1 MKTSLIGGSGRISF
15 PRSALLA
22 SLVLAL
28 PISTQ
33 ATLPNTGASNLSVV
47 LGSATYPTIGNGT
60 TGPLTISASTA
71 TTVLG
76 WGNFSDGSGPGGS
89 LAAGDTLTFSLP
101 SNTAAILNQV
111 SGGLA
116 TTINGTV
123 SSNGKVFILNPAG
136 ITLGATSSI
145 NAAGFYV
152 SAVPE
157 TIAYF
162 SSNGTLQ
169 VFTATPPATTTT
181 GVVSVLSGASLATVG
196 GSGTIGLAG
205 ETVTVAGLST
215 PITGNLYLEAQAPAS
230 AGTNVT
236 LAGTATAT
244 TIGAAGVGG
253 NLTVVTNGG
262 NVNLASAANVTITGA
277 ATINTSGGAFNGNV
291 TDTTGFLFSA
301 AAAGTKS
308 TINAGSGVTGGTV
321 TFGNNGG
328 SGSADFASIGIV
340 GGATTLVDSTANTVA
355 LGTSSING
363 ALSVTSVGGSINNTG
378 AVAATGNISLTA
390 NTAGKSV
397 NFSTSGNVSFG
408 AISSTGAANSVT
420 ITGTGN
426 LTFTG
431 AVTSPT
437 VSITTTGG
445 NYSDAGV
452 VASTQETVSASGNV
466 TLAAEAALNPLVS
479 ITSTGG
485 SITQSG
491 PINITAGTFTAPTI
505 TLTNAANTIGT
516 AILIGGG
523 SNAVTP
529 VQLTDAVANLVVG
542 NGTNVTGA
550 AAIINDG
557 TGGVGTITLGAATN
571 TLTFGSTLAL
581 TATGTGVISTLAP
594 NFNVTGAVTAT
605 SGGGAVTL
613 GLAGTT
619 NSAFGQIG
627 GNSGAGLFTINSSAA
642 VNLGTLTT
650 TGGLTVTANG
660 NIKNTGNLVVT
671 ASGGVTLNAGT
682 AGTPGSIQLGA
693 TGGANNAVIPGT
705 ITVNTASGLTLW
717 DKPGATVTVA
727 TGTNALPSATINVTD
742 GSNLIVDANTSAKP
756 LAALSFAM
764 TGGNGNVT
772 VTDAGSLAIS
782 NATNVGTGTTTVTVN
797 GNGSTLTFGS
807 GVALA
812 STGAAS
818 FTTTGTSAPI
828 TDTAGDPISIAGP
841 VALGATG
848 VSVTS
853 NATSSFG
860 QLTLTS
866 TGSVAVT
873 EGPAMNIGSVT
884 LTGASGSLTLTSV
897 TGSITQGGGAAAIT
911 VPAGYT
917 AAFSAPAG
925 NVSLNLAAGNAFNST
940 VPISLTAGAAGL
952 TTVIN
957 NGGVLLGNVQVPL
970 GTFTI
975 NTLASG
981 GSISQAAGSS
991 LFEYGAA
998 TFTTQAGAITL
1009 ANSGNNFGN
1018 ISIDTT
1024 NAGAAAAGA
1033 SASVRETGTNHYTVV
1048 KTGTTGN
1055 FTALDDASTIIED
1068 SGAGTG
1074 LFVGGATSL
1083 STPAGSILL
1092 ANPLNNFGAGGI
1104 KLVTASTIIG
1114 NATITD
1120 SNALTIISNGTSVG
1134 GNLIITN
1141 NNANG
1146 VIRDGGAASLITVTG
1161 NLDLL
1166 GQTGGTGFVQFTGGN
1181 STFGGVLITT
1191 GSGISYV
1198 LDNESMVI
1206 LGGTDVAG
1214 SLALATSANL
1224 TTDFTGTYIFG
1235 GSLTL
1240 TATGKIVMED
1250 RINVANGL
1258 TVDSTNGPT
1267 DLSILSLAHNLNNI
1281 AVTNIGNA
1289 SNYFGPGP

>member
-15 PRSALLA
+15 LRSALFA

-28 PISTQ
+28 PLSTQ
-33 ATLPNTGASNLSVV
+33 ATLPNTGGSNLSVV
-47 LGSATYPTIGNGT
+47 LGSATYPAIGNGT
-60 TGPLTISASTA
+60 SGSLAISASTA

-76 WGNFSDGSGPGGS
+76 WGNFSDGSAAGGS
-89 LAAGDTLTFSLP
+89 LASGDTITFSLP
-101 SNTAAILNQV
+101 SNTSSLLNQV

-116 TTINGTV
+116 TTINGAIT
-123 SSNGKVFILNPAG
+123 SNGKVFILNPAG
-136 ITLGATSSI
+136 ITLGATSSV

-152 SAVPE
+152 STVPE

-169 VFTATPPATTTT
+169 VFTATPPATTTS
-181 GVVSVLSGASLATVG
+181 GVVVVNSAAQLATVG
-196 GSGTIGLAG
+196 GNGTIGLAG
-205 ETVTVAGLST
+205 ETVTVAGLAT
-215 PITGNLYLEAQAPAS
+215 TVTGNLYLEAQAPA
-230 AGTNVT
+230 APGTNVT
-236 LAGTATAT
+236 LASTATAT
-244 TIGAAGVGG
+244 TIGTAGVGG

-277 ATINTSGGAFNGNV
+277 ATINTSGGAFNGSV

-301 AAAGTKS
+301 AAAGTLS
-308 TINAGSGVTGGTV
+308 TINAGTNGAV

-328 SGSADFASIGIV
+328 SGSADFASIGII
-340 GGATTLVDSTANTVA
+340 GGNTTLVDSTANTVA
-355 LGTSSING
+355 LGTSNITG

-378 AVAATGNISLTA
+378 AVAATGNIALQA
-390 NTAGKSV
+390 NTAGKSI

-408 AISSTGAANSVT
+408 AINSTGAANSVT

-426 LTFTG
+426 LSFTA

-445 NYSDAGV
+445 NYSDSGV
-452 VASTQETVSASGNV
+452 VASTKETVSASGNV
-466 TLAAEAALNPLVS
+466 SLAVEAALNPLVS

-485 SITQSG
+485 AITQSG
-491 PINITAGTFTAPTI
+491 AINITAGTFTAPTI
-505 TLTNAANTIGT
+505 TLTTATNTIGT
-516 AILIGGG
+516 AILLGGG
-523 SNAVTP
+523 SIAVTP
-529 VQLTDAVANLVVG
+529 VQLTDAVANLVIG

-550 AAIINDG
+550 ASIVNDG
-557 TGGVGTITLGAATN
+557 TGGVGTITLGAAGN
-571 TLTFGSTLAL
+571 TLAFGSTLSL

-594 NFNVTGAVTAT
+594 NLNVTGAVTANST
-605 SGGGAVTL
+605 NSAITL
-613 GLAGTT
+613 GATGTT
-619 NSAFGQIG
+619 NSVFGQIS
-627 GNSGAGLFTINSSAA
+627 GNSGSGLFTINSSTG

-660 NIKNTGNLVVT
+660 NITNTGNDVVS

-682 AGTPGSIQLGA
+682 VGTPGSIQIGA

-727 TGTNALPSATINVTD
+727 TGTNALPTATINVTD
-742 GSNLIVDANTSAKP
+742 GSNLVVDANTSTKP

-764 TGGNGNVT
+764 TGGSGNVT
-772 VTDAGSLAIS
+772 VTDAGSLALS
-782 NATNVGTGTTTVTVN
+782 KATNVGTGTTSVTVN
-797 GNGSTLTFGS
+797 GNGDSLTFGS

-818 FTTTGTSAPI
+818 FITTGTSAPI
-828 TDTAGDPISIAGP
+828 TDTAGDPITIAGP
-841 VALGATG
+841 VSLNASAI
-848 VSVTS
+848 SVTS

-860 QLTLTS
+860 QLALTS
-866 TGSVAVT
+866 TGSVALS

-897 TGSITQGGGAAAIT
+897 TGSITQGGGATAIT
-911 VPAGYT
+911 VPTGYT
-917 AAFSAPAG
+917 AAFSASAG
-925 NVSLNLAAGNAFNST
+925 NISLNLAGGNAFNSA

-957 NGGVLLGNVQVPL
+957 NGAVLLGNVQAPL

-975 NTLASG
+975 STLASG
-981 GSISQAAGSS
+981 GSISQATGTS
-991 LFEYGAA
+991 LFEFGAA
-998 TFTTQAGAITL
+998 TFTTQGGAITV
-1009 ANSGNNFGN
+1009 ANSGNNYGN
-1018 ISIDTT
+1018 ITIDTT

-1033 SASVRETGTNHYTVV
+1033 SASVRETGTNHYTSV
-1048 KTGTTGN
+1048 KTGTAGN
-1055 FTALDDASTIIED
+1055 FSAVDDAANIIQD
-1068 SGAGTG
+1068 SGGGTG
-1074 LFVGGATSL
+1074 FIVGGTSSF
-1083 STPAGSILL
+1083 STLNGSITL
-1092 ANPLNNFGAGGI
+1092 NDTLNNFGAGGI
-1104 KLVTASTIIG
+1104 KLITSPLITVG
-1114 NATITD
+1114 NANITD
-1120 SNALTIISNGTSVG
+1120 SNALTIVSNGTNVG
-1134 GNLIITN
+1134 GNLVITN
-1141 NNANG
+1141 TSANG
-1146 VIRDGGAASLITVTG
+1146 VIRDGGAASLITVGG
-1161 NLDLL
+1161 NFDLL
-1166 GQTGGTGFVQFTGGN
+1166 APTAGTGFVQFTGGN
-1181 STFGGVLITT
+1181 STFAGVLVTA

-1214 SLALATSANL
+1214 SAAFATSANL
-1224 TTDFTGTYIFG
+1224 TTNFTGTYIFG

-1250 RINVANGL
+1250 RIHVAAGL
-1258 TVDSTNGPT
+1258 TVDATAGPT
-1267 DLSILSLAHNLNNI
+1267 DLSILSLANDLGGI
-1281 AVTNIGNA
+1281 AVVNLGNT

>member
-1 MKTSLIGGSGRISF
+1 MKTSLIGGSGRINF
-15 PRSALLA
+15 LRSALLA
-22 SLVLAL
+22 SLALAL

-47 LGSATYPTIGNGT
+47 LGSATYPTIGSTT
-60 TGPLTISASTA
+60 TGSLTISASTA

-76 WGNFSDGSGPGGS
+76 WGNFSDGSGPGGT
-89 LAAGDTLTFSLP
+89 LAVGDTLTFSLP
-101 SNTAAILNQV
+101 SGTAAILNQV

-116 TTINGTV
+116 TTINGTI

-157 TIAYF
+157 TISYF
-162 SSNGTLQ
+162 STNGTLQ

-181 GVVSVLSGASLATVG
+181 GVVAVNSGAQLATVG
-196 GSGTIGLAG
+196 GNGTIGLAG
-205 ETVTVAGLST
+205 ETVTVAGLAT
-215 PITGNLYLEAQAPAS
+215 PITGNLYLEAQAPAI

-236 LAGTATAT
+236 LASTATAT
-244 TIGAAGVGG
+244 TIGSAGVGG

-262 NVNLASAANVTITGA
+262 NVNLANAANVTITGS

-291 TDTTGFLFSA
+291 TDSTGFLFSA
-301 AAAGTKS
+301 AAAGTSS
-308 TINAGSGVTGGTV
+308 TINAGAGATGGTV
-321 TFGNNGG
+321 TFGNGGG
-328 SGSADFASIGIV
+328 SGSADFASIGII
-340 GGATTLVDSTANTVA
+340 GGTTVLVDSTANTVA
-355 LGTSSING
+355 LGTSNING
-363 ALSVTSVGGSINNTG
+363 TLSVTSVGGSINNTG

-390 NTAGKSV
+390 STAGKSV

-408 AISSTGAANSVT
+408 AVTAGTTAT

-426 LTFTG
+426 LSFT
-431 AVTSPT
+431 APVTSPT

-445 NYSDAGV
+445 NYSDSGV

-466 TLAAEAALNPLVS
+466 TLAAEAALNPSVS

-485 SITQSG
+485 SITQTG
-491 PINITAGTFTAPTI
+491 ALNITTGTFTAPTI
-505 TLTNAANTIGT
+505 TLTQAANTIGT

-523 SNAVTP
+523 SSAVPP
-529 VQLTDAVANLVVG
+529 VQFTDGVANLVIG

-550 AAIINDG
+550 ASITND
-557 TGGVGTITLGAATN
+557 VGSITLGAAGN
-571 TLTFGSTLAL
+571 TISFGSTLAL
-581 TATGTGVISTLAP
+581 TASGAGVISTLAP

-605 SGGGAVTL
+605 TAGGAVTL

-627 GNSGAGLFTINSSAA
+627 GNSGAGLFMINSSTA
-642 VNLGTLTT
+642 VNLGTLGT

-660 NIKNTGNLVVT
+660 NITNTGNKVVT

-682 AGTPGSIQLGA
+682 SGSPGSIQLGA
-693 TGGANNAVIPGT
+693 TGAGNAVIPGT
-705 ITVNTASGLTLW
+705 ITVNTASSLTLW
-717 DKPGATVTVA
+717 DKPGAAVTVA

-772 VTDAGSLAIS
+772 VTDAGSLTIS
-782 NATNVGTGTTTVTVN
+782 KSTNVGTGTTTVTVN
-797 GNGSTLTFGS
+797 GNGSTLSFGS

-828 TDTAGDPISIAGP
+828 ADTAGDPISIAGP
-841 VALGATG
+841 VTLSATG
-848 VSVTS
+848 ISLNS
-853 NATSSFG
+853 NVTSSFG

-866 TGSVAVT
+866 TGSVALT

-897 TGSITQGGGAAAIT
+897 TGSITQGGGATAIT
-911 VPAGYT
+911 VPIGYT

-925 NVSLNLAAGNAFNST
+925 NISLNPAGGNAFNST
-940 VPISLTAGAAGL
+940 VPISLTAGGAGL

-975 NTLASG
+975 STLASG
-981 GSISQAAGSS
+981 GSISQATGTS

-998 TFTTQAGAITL
+998 TFTTQAGAVTL

-1024 NAGAAAAGA
+1024 NGGAAAGGA
-1033 SASVRETGTNHYTVV
+1033 SASVRETGTNHYTLV
-1048 KTGTTGN
+1048 KTGTAGN
-1055 FTALDDASTIIED
+1055 FSAVDDAANIIQD

-1074 LFVGGATSL
+1074 FFVGGTSSFSAL
-1083 STPAGSILL
+1083 AGSITL
-1092 ANPLNNFGAGGI
+1092 ANALNNFGGSGI
-1104 KLVTASTIIG
+1104 KLVTAPSIVG
-1114 NATITD
+1114 NASITD

-1134 GNLIITN
+1134 ANLVITN
-1141 NNANG
+1141 NAANG

-1166 GQTGGTGFVQFTGGN
+1166 APVAGNGFVQFTGGN
-1181 STFGGVLITT
+1181 STFGGVLITAGT
-1191 GSGISYV
+1191 GISYV
-1198 LDNESMVI
+1198 LDNTSMVV
-1206 LGGTDVAG
+1206 LGGTHVAG
-1214 SLALATSANL
+1214 SLALATSGNL

-1250 RINVANGL
+1250 RINVTSGL
-1258 TVDSTNGPT
+1258 TVDSTAGPT
-1267 DLSILSLAHNLNNI
+1267 DLSILSLANNLGGI
-1281 AVTNIGNA
+1281 AVTNLGNA